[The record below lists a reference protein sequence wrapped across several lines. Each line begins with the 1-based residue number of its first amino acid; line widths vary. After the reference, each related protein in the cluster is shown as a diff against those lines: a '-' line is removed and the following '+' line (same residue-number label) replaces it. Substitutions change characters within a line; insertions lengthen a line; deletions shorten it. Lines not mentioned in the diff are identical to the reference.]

1 MAPIN
6 RRLLREHIYEDVLKR
21 IMHGHFQPGS
31 RLRDTIIADE
41 LQVSRTPVRE
51 ALVRLSQ
58 DGHLHADAGRGFKVR
73 TLTPQEVRDLY
84 PVAWTLE
91 ILALRTS
98 GSFSVTQLAR
108 LREINAE
115 LGANAGSVEERI
127 SIDESWHRTLLEGCA
142 NGELLQLIDT
152 VKRRL
157 RVYEHAYW
165 YDASVAD
172 SVDQH
177 SRILSAIE
185 SGDIDEAAT
194 VLEENFSKTM
204 ERLLSSLTPAV

>member
-1 MAPIN
+1 
-6 RRLLREHIYEDVLKR
+6 
-21 IMHGHFQPGS
+21 MHGRLKPGS
-31 RLRDTIIADE
+31 RIRDTMIADE

-58 DGHLHADAGRGFKVR
+58 DGHLHADAGRGFTVR
-73 TLTPQEVRDLY
+73 TLTPREVRDLY
-84 PVAWTLE
+84 PIVWTLE
-91 ILALRTS
+91 VLALRQSVPIS
-98 GSFSVTQLAR
+98 GEDLAR
-108 LREINAE
+108 LRAINDDLA
-115 LGANAGSVEERI
+115 ANSGSIEERI
-127 SIDESWHRTLLEGCA
+127 AIDEMWHRTLLERCPNA
-142 NGELLQLIDT
+142 ELIQLIDT

-185 SGDIDEAAT
+185 GGDIERAAAI
-194 VLEENFSKTM
+194 LEENFRDTM
-204 ERLLSSLTPAV
+204 DRLLSSLTPD